1 MEEERIALLQE
12 KERLNDKIHEQNR
25 QLSDLKHDY
34 ELACS
39 EVKRLAD
46 EISAK
51 VEDCHIGPWCDGC
64 EHKMKAVMK
73 NREIRY
79 NGGWVNTIDE
89 EEAVV
94 YCGKHLH
101 EMCPEFEKEHVPHW
115 AV

>member
-1 MEEERIALLQE
+1 
-12 KERLNDKIHEQNR
+12 
-25 QLSDLKHDY
+25 
-34 ELACS
+34 
-39 EVKRLAD
+39 
-46 EISAK
+46 
-51 VEDCHIGPWCDGC
+51 
-64 EHKMKAVMK
+64 MK

-89 EEAVV
+89 EESVV

>member
-1 MEEERIALLQE
+1 MFNFRKCSRLEEERIALLQE

-51 VEDCHIGPWCDGC
+51 VEDCHIG
-64 EHKMKAVMK
+64 VMGASTK
-73 NREIRY
+73 
-79 NGGWVNTIDE
+79 
-89 EEAVV
+89 
-94 YCGKHLH
+94 
-101 EMCPEFEKEHVPHW
+101 
-115 AV
+115 

>member
-51 VEDCHIGPWCDGC
+51 VED
-64 EHKMKAVMK
+64 
-73 NREIRY
+73 
-79 NGGWVNTIDE
+79 
-89 EEAVV
+89 
-94 YCGKHLH
+94 
-101 EMCPEFEKEHVPHW
+101 
-115 AV
+115 